1 MFISSRLPA
10 TFQTNALSLAL
21 AACKDSPYLDLTISN
36 PTRCG
41 LDFGPIGLN
50 PEGLAQELSTEH
62 VFQYSPDAAG
72 SLAAREAVG
81 AYHDIS
87 PDAITLTAST
97 SEAYGW
103 LFKLLGNPG
112 DSFLVP
118 SPSYPLFDWLA
129 RLEGVRTLPVN
140 AYYADRWHLDLDAL
154 EATCERYTRAL
165 ILVNP
170 NNPTGHFISKCEWE
184 WILDFC
190 TRQKL
195 ALIVDEVFA
204 PYALEKPEDALSTA
218 LDQSGDCPIFVLS
231 GLSKLTALPQIKAG
245 WILAASKTALNLQ
258 EHLHFI
264 ADQYLSVSAPA
275 QAALPWILQKA
286 PAIQALIRSRLQEN
300 LAQLDARLVKG
311 CSHSRLRVEGGWTVL
326 LKRPLIEDDEH
337 HVIHLLKDK
346 RVLTQP
352 GHFFDLPEGYLVLS
366 LLTEPKNFREGLER
380 ML

>member
-1 MFISSRLPA
+1 MLISSRLPA

-41 LDFGPIGLN
+41 LDFGQIGLTQ
-50 PEGLAQELSTEH
+50 EGLARALSTEH

-81 AYHDIS
+81 AYHGIS

-97 SEAYGW
+97 SEAYSW

-140 AYYADRWHLDLDAL
+140 AYYADRWHLDLEGL
-154 EATCERYTRAL
+154 ERACERDTRAL

-170 NNPTGHFISKCEWE
+170 NNPTGHFISKDEWA
-184 WILDFC
+184 WVLDFC
-190 TRQKL
+190 ARQRL

-204 PYALEKPEDALSTA
+204 PYALEKPADALSTA
-218 LDQSGDCPIFVLS
+218 LDQSGECPIFVLS

-245 WILAASKTALNLQ
+245 WILAASKAALKFQ

-275 QAALPWILQKA
+275 QAALPWLLEKA
-286 PAIQALIRSRLQEN
+286 PAIQALIRDRLTEN
-300 LAQLDARLVKG
+300 LAQLDAALSRENT
-311 CSHSRLRVEGGWTVL
+311 HSRLRVEGGWTVL
-326 LKRPLIEDDEH
+326 LRRPLIEDDET
-337 HVIHLLKDK
+337 HVLRLLTEKQ
-346 RVLTQP
+346 VLTQP

-366 LLTEPKNFREGLER
+366 LMTQPSFFKEGLGR
-380 ML
+380 LL